1 MPRGALQ
8 PLLISQLLIPTRY
21 YRELLHTRKLL
32 LVELVT
38 HEAVAGLTPGRE
50 HGSIRCAPAGPRQVP
65 GEAKDRR
72 PSTIHHPLVGRCPS
86 ASEMLHNAGN
96 CEMAFE
102 METRYE
108 CVFCHEFYFFS
119 RGEVAETHHTAKEGR

>member
-38 HEAVAGLTPGRE
+38 HEAVAGLTPGKE
-50 HGSIRCAPAGPRQVP
+50 HGFAARLPDPARFP
-65 GEAKDRR
+65 ARR
-72 PSTIHHPLVGRCPS
+72 RIGSHSPPTCRPVS
-86 ASEMLHNAGN
+86 
-96 CEMAFE
+96 FDQ
-102 METRYE
+102 
-108 CVFCHEFYFFS
+108 
-119 RGEVAETHHTAKEGR
+119 